1 MSIFLY
7 YYSKKRKIYEKNKR
21 CLLLL
26 NKPLNEEEKNKLKT
40 LVKENFRFF
49 YFLENNNLTKNI
61 CGFLKNLSAEIKCYF
76 AHNDF
81 LFWQNDVFYYLE
93 ITKKNDKLFWAYKD
107 IDLLISDEKDLPSFV
122 KNNKTIYF

>member
-1 MSIFLY
+1 M
-7 YYSKKRKIYEKNKR
+7 KKNKR

-81 LFWQNDVFYYLE
+81 LFWQNDGFCYLA
-93 ITKKNDKLFWAYKD
+93 ISKDNDKLFWAYKD
-107 IDLLISDEKDLPSFV
+107 IDLLISDEKDLPGIW
-122 KNNKTIYF
+122 NPLRGLYFPVA